1 MVLLWLGSVFM
12 PIVSSATSSHV
23 DVCGLHCHWGPCR
36 SVWVACAA
44 TWGWGHSDTCSL
56 SCLWEP
62 YLCLGSYCIRSILQ
76 PVALSMVCCHK
87 PCGGSGSMFQLT
99 VILMTADTQ
108 LRGRGMEGRLLWPPQ
123 SPNQQKNE
131 QCKQEARNGGHCSV
145 ALDGWWLLECV
156 HGGMDSL
163 LFKQQATGSLTMLQW
178 VYRL

>member
-108 LRGRGMEGRLLWPPQ
+108 LRGRGMEGRLLLQ
-123 SPNQQKNE
+123 MSPLMPDIL
-131 QCKQEARNGGHCSV
+131 QCP
-145 ALDGWWLLECV
+145 LL
-156 HGGMDSL
+156 HGLTETSPYL
-163 LFKQQATGSLTMLQW
+163 LFLWTQ
-178 VYRL
+178 